1 MDQPSLIS
9 ALAGMGFPHIRYFD
23 RLDSTNDEAWR
34 WVEAGA
40 SHLALVV
47 ADEQTAG
54 RGRVGR
60 HWVTPPGAALAFS
73 LVLLPPALNPGL
85 LPRLTPLGALAVHS
99 VLERI
104 YHLPALVKWPN
115 DVLVGGSKVAGVLVE
130 TRWSGEK
137 LAAAIIGIG
146 INIAPE
152 SVSAA
157 SLSPAGLNFPATCLE
172 LELKQ
177 PVDRLECLGA
187 ILYELTHTW
196 LPRLPLS
203 EFIQQWEARLA
214 YRHQWVEL
222 RSENSPAGDG
232 SAGVVIG
239 KLVGLTQDGALQLAT
254 RDGSRM
260 VVTSGE
266 LHLRPAGNASHN
278 LPQD

>member
-1 MDQPSLIS
+1 MDQPSIIS
-9 ALAGMGFPHIRYFD
+9 ALAGLGFAQVRYFD

-40 SHLALVV
+40 SHLTLVV

-54 RGRVGR
+54 RGRAGR
-60 HWVTPPGAALAFS
+60 HWITPPGAALAFS
-73 LVLLPPALNPGL
+73 LVLLPPALEPGL
-85 LPRLTPLGALAVHS
+85 VPRLTPLGALAVHS
-99 VLERI
+99 ALERI

-137 LAAAIIGIG
+137 LAAAVIGIG

-152 SVSAA
+152 SVNAA
-157 SLSPAGLNFPATCLE
+157 SRSPAGLNFPATCLE

-177 PVDRLECLGA
+177 LVDRLECLSA

-196 LPRLPLS
+196 LPRLPLP

-222 RSENSPAGDG
+222 HSEDTLAGDG
-232 SAGVVIG
+232 SAGVVVG
-239 KLVGLTQDGALQLAT
+239 KWIGLTQDGALQLAT
-254 RDGSRM
+254 RDGRQM
-260 VVTSGE
+260 VVAAGE
-266 LHLRPAGNASHN
+266 LHLRPADNGSLD